1 VKNTGL
7 NTHFPLKKKPYF
19 FSFPPSLSLS
29 LSLHCELQPCEF
41 QPRASL
47 FSLSPHAMNSSQ
59 QLTVDEVILSSAPLS
74 LSSLTLIDTCWQQIN
89 IKNFSTA
96 QCFLLS
102 HSQSRHNFSL
112 TEIISLFFSHNVVF
126 HLHKYNVI
134 FLYFSVFSLTEYTP

>member
-1 VKNTGL
+1 
-7 NTHFPLKKKPYF
+7 
-19 FSFPPSLSLS
+19 
-29 LSLHCELQPCEF
+29 
-41 QPRASL
+41 
-47 FSLSPHAMNSSQ
+47 MNSSQ

-134 FLYFSVFSLTEYTP
+134 FYISLFSLSPNTRRELQPREFQPTTYHGLGAGIHGVAIHGVEREGVGGRGEKVGFCF